1 MTEASWLGSLVAA
14 ARPPHWVKNL
24 LVFLPVVTGH
34 AVIDASAMAM
44 ASLAFIIFCLAA
56 SGGYLVNDL
65 HDLAFDRSHPE
76 KRLRPLAAGSV
87 PAPAAAVTA
96 GLMLAASGVAALL
109 WMPIAFVGTLA
120 LYVVTAQAYSFL
132 LKRVLF
138 LDVIVLTA
146 LYLFRIIAGGI
157 ATGLYVSPWL
167 LALSLFFFLSLAL
180 LKRYAELRH
189 WPETAETSGGRGRA
203 YLAVDAD
210 ILRSVGPASGLL
222 SVFLLALYINSGQA
236 RDLYRTPDLLWLLG
250 PALIYWIVRMWL
262 LAHRGL
268 MRDDPVL
275 FAARD
280 PTTYA
285 VAALVGLLLLAATI
299 GIGPA

>member
-1 MTEASWLGSLVAA
+1 MTEASRVSALIVA

-34 AVIDASAMAM
+34 AVTEAKAMGM

-109 WMPIAFVGTLA
+109 WMPVAFVGTLV

-189 WPETAETSGGRGRA
+189 WPETVGASGGRGRA
-203 YLAVDAD
+203 YLAADAE

-222 SVFLLALYINSGQA
+222 SVFLLALYINSSQA
-236 RDLYRTPDLLWLLG
+236 RGLYRTPDLLWLLG
-250 PALIYWIVRMWL
+250 PVLIYWIVRMWL

-285 VAALVGLLLLAATI
+285 VAALVALILLAATL
-299 GIGPA
+299 GVGPS